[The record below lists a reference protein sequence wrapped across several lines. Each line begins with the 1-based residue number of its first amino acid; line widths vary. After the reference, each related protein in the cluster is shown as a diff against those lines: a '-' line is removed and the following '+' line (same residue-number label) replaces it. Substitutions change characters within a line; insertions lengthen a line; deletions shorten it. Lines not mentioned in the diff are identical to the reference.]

1 MHSNARKRALP
12 AAAVIVTAALMTA
25 GCAGGTGGGDA
36 GADAPQELTI
46 MWESGGK
53 EALDL
58 VIKEFKAVNPDVK
71 VTVEYLDGQV
81 IKTQVPT
88 RLAAGTAPDLFRT
101 EAGSGTTTATQ
112 ILAARG
118 YLAPI
123 EIEGLELPE
132 SITATMTYEN
142 ELYGFAPVLQSLG
155 QVFNDEAL
163 TASGLSVPETWDDVL
178 TFCADARALGTYA
191 YAQGPVSLHE
201 NQTTPYAL
209 SGELVFEPDP
219 DFDAQMAD
227 GKVRFPDSNWVK
239 VLDRTL
245 EMVDG
250 ECFPDGFEGND
261 MTAVLDSLATGKGLG
276 MVGYSS
282 YLPYASGSGATFS
295 IYPLPASD
303 DPEDSRLLVA
313 PAQPFAIN
321 AKAKNVELAQEFL
334 SFLAQPEMT
343 QLYADTLAP
352 TGGLLPA
359 SYLTQDP
366 SQTQVNDMMLK
377 YLDEERT
384 FQFPDAT
391 WPNPEVQLALQSGM
405 QEAIQGKRSVEDVL
419 NAMQQAYDQG
429 GPAD

>member
-12 AAAVIVTAALMTA
+12 AAAMIVTAALLSA
-25 GCAGGTGGGDA
+25 GCAGGGGESG
-36 GADAPQELTI
+36 GEDAPSELSI

-53 EALDL
+53 AALDL
-58 VIKEFKAVNPDVK
+58 IIDEFKTENPDVEI
-71 VTVEYLDGQV
+71 TVEYLDGQV

-132 SITATMTYEN
+132 SITATMSYEK

-163 TASGLSVPETWDDVL
+163 AASGLSVPETWDDVL
-178 TFCADARALGTYA
+178 KFCADARALGTYA

-209 SGELVFEPDP
+209 SGELVFAPDA

-227 GKVRFPDSNWVK
+227 GSVTFPDSNWVD
-239 VLDRTL
+239 VLDSTL
-245 EMVDG
+245 EMVDAG
-250 ECFPDGFEGND
+250 CFPDGFEGND
-261 MTAVLDSLATGKGLG
+261 MTAVLESLATGKGLG

-303 DPEDSRLLVA
+303 DPDESRLLVA

-321 AKAKNVELAQEFL
+321 AKSKNIELAQEFL
-334 SFLAQPEMT
+334 SFLAQPDMT

-359 SYLTQDP
+359 SYLTQAP
-366 SQTQVNDMMLK
+366 TKTQVNDMMLK
-377 YLDEERT
+377 FLEEERT

-419 NAMQQAYDQG
+419 NAMQQAFDQG
-429 GPAD
+429 GPTD